1 MVEQNLQSLDSR
13 YELASI
19 DTHEQVIRD
28 VFRKTFFLGASVDSQ
43 IRHFQCYEDLC
54 LSWYLLHG
62 KQGSVVVIDTE
73 SDQVVGYALLC
84 LDPDAYRRW
93 VNRHAR
99 RLCIRVMASFV
110 SRRLT
115 TTDKAFYWNR
125 ALDSLTV
132 VRSRSRTSSSAVP
145 HVHMNLKSDAR
156 AGRPALMLLAH
167 VDDACAQAG
176 FDSWVGEI
184 NAIEGSRHKAVRR
197 IIGDIEDVAVNRTA
211 SYFLNSRVVRMTVR
225 RECGRQDG
233 RTANLRSV
241 GHAKSWD

>member
-1 MVEQNLQSLDSR
+1 VAKPYFLSLDFR
-13 YELASI
+13 YKLASI
-19 DTHEQVIRD
+19 GVHEQVIRD
-28 VFRKTFFLGASVDSQ
+28 LFRQTFFLGTPVDSE
-43 IRHFQCYEDLC
+43 IRHFQYYEDLC
-54 LSWYLLHG
+54 LSWYLLHD

-84 LDPDAYRRW
+84 LDPDAYQRW

-115 TTDKAFYWNR
+115 ATDKAFYWNR

-156 AGRPALMLLAH
+156 AGRPALMLLSH
-167 VDDACAQAG
+167 VDGACAQAG

-197 IIGDIEDVAVNRTA
+197 LIGDIEDVVVNRTA

-225 RECGRQDG
+225 RECGGKDR
-233 RTANLRSV
+233 RTADMRSV
-241 GHAKSWD
+241 SHAKSWD